1 MGPPRPDSHDAA
13 GQDRTG
19 ADKRETGFNNK
30 TFRRSEKQEGH
41 GYRETPSLL
50 CTLKTVRTETE
61 IIDILIRGWQLSVVS
76 ALMTLSS
83 SDVMEKEGFGGQ
95 FMNLAALITTYYLLE
110 ISTLEVAT
118 GHLFLSPVLQ
128 KSPSRALRA
137 PESHDML
144 TGNKLIRCQK
154 FIRVLFNIV
163 YLSLACH
170 FKTRRTA

>member
-76 ALMTLSS
+76 AQMSLKRKVL
-83 SDVMEKEGFGGQ
+83 EG
-95 FMNLAALITTYYLLE
+95 N
-110 ISTLEVAT
+110 S
-118 GHLFLSPVLQ
+118 
-128 KSPSRALRA
+128 
-137 PESHDML
+137 
-144 TGNKLIRCQK
+144 
-154 FIRVLFNIV
+154 
-163 YLSLACH
+163 
-170 FKTRRTA
+170 